1 VQRRGGNGCP
11 NRGSEGS
18 DLFSEEKRHDTA
30 VLDTSTSP
38 SDSADPST
46 DSLPS
51 AQLPPLLARTGIAIL
66 VTTQGTLWLEWWR
79 RKSNL
84 PALARGVQDSQAL
97 EYNTA
102 KNERSRLLLI

>member
-1 VQRRGGNGCP
+1 METQLVTFTQSHVSIFVYGT
-11 NRGSEGS
+11 S
-18 DLFSEEKRHDTA
+18 
-30 VLDTSTSP
+30 TSTSP